1 MTLSKPMVKKYKWGA
16 LHDKVRAVAQAL
28 LDGQKPSARAI
39 AEKYNCTVNYAH
51 YIVKEA
57 RKLTGIAKTPSS
69 GGKQSKPPSNR
80 KLRMQA
86 QEQIIYAP
94 PANMVVTMEE
104 PKVDGDLIKFGD
116 EVGSLVLVDVGN
128 GKGRWVKKEEPK
140 ADMVNHP
147 PHYTA
152 GGIETIDFIQAK
164 LTPEEFRGYLRG
176 NILKY
181 SSRAGL
187 KGDAAEDLGKMVWYA
202 NKLKS
207 LS

>member
-1 MTLSKPMVKKYKWGA
+1 MTLGKLKVTRYKRGA
-16 LHDKVRAVAQAL
+16 MHDKVRAIGEAL
-28 LDGQKPSARAI
+28 RNGQKPDVHEI
-39 AEKYNCTVNYAH
+39 AKQCKCTVNYA
-51 YIVKEA
+51 YQLIGEA
-57 RKLTGIAKTPSS
+57 RKMTGITKTPRR
-69 GGKQSKPPSNR
+69 GGKQFS
-80 KLRMQA
+80 
-86 QEQIIYAP
+86 I
-94 PANMVVTMEE
+94 TM
-104 PKVDGDLIKFGD
+104 
-116 EVGSLVLVDVGN
+116 
-128 GKGRWVKKEEPK
+128 EEPK

-187 KGDAAEDLGKMVWYA
+187 KGDADEDLGKMVWYA

>member
-1 MTLSKPMVKKYKWGA
+1 MTVTKPKLKKGKWGA
-16 LHDKVRAVAQAL
+16 MHDKVRVVGQMLHNGEKPDVKTLAAQFKCSNKYVYL
-28 LDGQKPSARAI
+28 LI
-39 AEKYNCTVNYAH
+39 AA
-51 YIVKEA
+51 A
-57 RKLTGIAKTPSS
+57 RKMTGIAK
-69 GGKQSKPPSNR
+69 PPSKR
-80 KLRMQA
+80 GSQLSRAVELKRAMADRPLP
-86 QEQIIYAP
+86 I
-94 PANMVVTMEE
+94 TMEE
-104 PKVDGDLIKFGD
+104 PKFGD
-116 EVGSLVLVDVGN
+116 VVGGLELINMG
-128 GKGRWVKKEEPK
+128 GGQARWVRKEEPK

-187 KGDAAEDLGKMVWYA
+187 KGDADEDLGKMVWYA

>member
-28 LDGQKPSARAI
+28 RNGQKPSAKAI
-39 AEKYNCTVNYAH
+39 AEKYNCTNNYAY
-51 YIVKEA
+51 YIIKEA
-57 RKLTGIAKTPSS
+57 RKLTGITKPPSKS
-69 GGKQSKPPSNR
+69 GNQSKSPSNR
-80 KLRMQA
+80 KLRM

-94 PANMVVTMEE
+94 PANMVVAPMPITM
-104 PKVDGDLIKFGD
+104 
-116 EVGSLVLVDVGN
+116 
-128 GKGRWVKKEEPK
+128 EEPK

-187 KGDAAEDLGKMVWYA
+187 KGDATEDLSKMVWYA

>member
-1 MTLSKPMVKKYKWGA
+1 MTVTKPKLKKYKWGA
-16 LHDKVRAVAQAL
+16 THDKVRVVGQMLHNGEKPNVKTLAAQFKCSNNYVYL
-28 LDGQKPSARAI
+28 LI
-39 AEKYNCTVNYAH
+39 AA
-51 YIVKEA
+51 A
-57 RKLTGIAKTPSS
+57 RKMTNIP
-69 GGKQSKPPSNR
+69 KPPPKGGTQLSR
-80 KLRMQA
+80 ALELKRAMADRPLP
-86 QEQIIYAP
+86 I
-94 PANMVVTMEE
+94 TMEE
-104 PKVDGDLIKFGD
+104 P
-116 EVGSLVLVDVGN
+116 EVEV
-128 GKGRWVKKEEPK
+128 
-140 ADMVNHP
+140 DMVNHP

-187 KGDAAEDLGKMVWYA
+187 KGDADEDLGKMVWYA